1 MANPRWVPSYTN
13 SGERIAVRL
22 GRRQTRGKSA
32 STTCLDPRGQLTKTS
47 NRRTSDGGGKTESIW
62 RNNGPD
68 SIFRLKGIGNIY
80 KRQGQREE
88 EVKNEGDLHICHN
101 VELVYRHYV
110 LSCLQ
115 NACRAGRDTKFLAS
129 TNVMIQLNMLDLDQ
143 SGSSLLF
150 DRKGTYEGTN
160 FSKSLSEG
168 WAWKNDYTTR

>member
-1 MANPRWVPSYTN
+1 M
-13 SGERIAVRL
+13 
-22 GRRQTRGKSA
+22 
-32 STTCLDPRGQLTKTS
+32 
-47 NRRTSDGGGKTESIW
+47 TE
-62 RNNGPD
+62 
-68 SIFRLKGIGNIY
+68 GIGKIY

-88 EVKNEGDLHICHN
+88 EVKNEGNLHICYN

-115 NACRAGRDTKFLAS
+115 NACRTGRDTEFLAF

-150 DRKGTYEGTN
+150 DRKDTFEGTS

-168 WAWKNDYTTR
+168 

>member
-1 MANPRWVPSYTN
+1 M
-13 SGERIAVRL
+13 RL

-47 NRRTSDGGGKTESIW
+47 NRRTSGGDGETGSIW

-68 SIFRLKGIGNIY
+68 SIFRLKGIGNIF
-80 KRQGQREE
+80 KRQGQREVA
-88 EVKNEGDLHICHN
+88 VKNEGILHICHN
-101 VELVYRHYV
+101 AELVYRHYV

-115 NACRAGRDTKFLAS
+115 NAFRARRDAEFLAFTS
-129 TNVMIQLNMLDLDQ
+129 VMIQLNLDLDQ

-150 DRKGTYEGTN
+150 DRKGTFEGTN

-168 WAWKNDYTTR
+168 